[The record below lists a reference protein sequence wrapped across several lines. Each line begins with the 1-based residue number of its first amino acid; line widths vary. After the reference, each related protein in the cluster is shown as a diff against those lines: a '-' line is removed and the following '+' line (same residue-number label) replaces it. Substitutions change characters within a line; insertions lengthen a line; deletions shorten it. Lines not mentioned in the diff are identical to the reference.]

1 MGVNRRQFLL
11 GGLAAAA
18 TTMGLVGCAP
28 GSSNSGGG
36 GGDASSAELNFTW
49 WGNDVRNK
57 NTTTAI
63 DAYTKA
69 NPGVKI
75 SPQPGEWASYWDRLA
90 TQVAGNTAPDIIQMD
105 MAYISEYGNRGALL
119 DLSGVDTSKFIE
131 GTVDSGKIDGTLN
144 GINAGIN
151 CLVVL
156 ANPKVFEKAG
166 VAVPDDKSWTWDCL
180 VDVSA
185 EVAKKTKLT
194 FGFQSLVSDN
204 LFQAWI
210 RQQGKALFT
219 PEGMGVETA
228 DVQGW
233 FDYLVKAQKAGAIGT
248 PSQIT
253 EEAAK
258 SLDQSA
264 IVVGTAALALSNSNQ
279 LEAIT
284 AAAGT
289 DLSMLRYPTI
299 AGNSAERK
307 AWYKASMLWSASA
320 RTKNPEAA
328 VAFISWLV
336 NSPEAANLLL
346 AERGMPANSE
356 MQAAIK
362 PKLSKVQQTVQT
374 FLNDIQPELADTPI
388 APPPGGGKIGD
399 VMLRFATEVLFGRQ
413 STAEAAQKFMDEM
426 KSNMQG

>member
-36 GGDASSAELNFTW
+36 GGDASSAELAFTW

-131 GTVDSGKIDGTLN
+131 GTVDSGKINGTLN

-151 CLVVL
+151 CLVIL
-156 ANPKVFEKAG
+156 ANPKIFEKAG
-166 VAVPDDKSWTWDCL
+166 VDLPDDKSWTWDSL
-180 VDVSA
+180 VETSA
-185 EVAKKTKLT
+185 EVANKTKLT

-210 RQQGKALFT
+210 RQQGKQLFT

-289 DLSMLRYPTI
+289 DLTMLRYPTI

-320 RTKNPEAA
+320 RTKNPDAA

-336 NSPEAANLLL
+336 NSPDAANILL